1 MVVVDGVVVVGGV
14 VVGGGVVVV
23 GGAVVVVVV
32 GAVVVVVVGAVVV
45 VVVVGGGAVVVVVV
59 VVGGGAVVVVA
70 GATCPE
76 DPQDAPTT
84 RNTSTADGRRP
95 RRMALN
101 STESTVLVVLRIFV
115 ARMGPLPFPDRP
127 ERPGEPH
134 ARRDPRKHAF

>member
-1 MVVVDGVVVVGGV
+1 MVVVGGV
-14 VVGGGVVVV
+14 VVVGGAVVVVV

-32 GAVVVVVVGAVVV
+32 GAVVVV

-59 VVGGGAVVVVA
+59 VVGGGAVVVA

>member
-1 MVVVDGVVVVGGV
+1 MVV
-14 VVGGGVVVV
+14 GGVVVV
-23 GGAVVVVVV
+23 GGAVVVVVG

-59 VVGGGAVVVVA
+59 VVGGGAVVVA

>member
-1 MVVVDGVVVVGGV
+1 VVV
-14 VVGGGVVVV
+14 
-23 GGAVVVVVV
+23 GAVVVVVV
-32 GAVVVVVVGAVVV
+32 GAVVVVVVVGGGAVVVV

>member
-1 MVVVDGVVVVGGV
+1 MVVVGGV
-14 VVGGGVVVV
+14 VVVVV

-32 GAVVVVVVGAVVV
+32 GGVVVVVVV

-59 VVGGGAVVVVA
+59 VVDGGAVVVA

>member
-1 MVVVDGVVVVGGV
+1 MVVGGAV
-14 VVGGGVVVV
+14 VVVV

-32 GAVVVVVVGAVVV
+32 GAVVVVVV
-45 VVVVGGGAVVVVVV
+45 VVGGGA
-59 VVGGGAVVVVA
+59 VVVA

>member
-1 MVVVDGVVVVGGV
+1 MVVV
-14 VVGGGVVVV
+14 GGVVVV
-23 GGAVVVVVV
+23 GGAVVVVVGGAVVVVV
-32 GAVVVVVVGAVVV
+32 GAVVVVGGGAVVVV

-59 VVGGGAVVVVA
+59 VVGGGAVVVA

>member
-1 MVVVDGVVVVGGV
+1 MVVVVGC
-14 VVGGGVVVV
+14 
-23 GGAVVVVVV
+23 AVVVV
-32 GAVVVVVVGAVVV
+32 GAVVVVVVVVVVVGGGAVVVVVVV

-59 VVGGGAVVVVA
+59 VVGGGAVVVA

>member
-1 MVVVDGVVVVGGV
+1 MVVVGGV

-23 GGAVVVVVV
+23 GGAVVVVVG

-45 VVVVGGGAVVVVVV
+45 VVVV
-59 VVGGGAVVVVA
+59 VGGGAVVVA